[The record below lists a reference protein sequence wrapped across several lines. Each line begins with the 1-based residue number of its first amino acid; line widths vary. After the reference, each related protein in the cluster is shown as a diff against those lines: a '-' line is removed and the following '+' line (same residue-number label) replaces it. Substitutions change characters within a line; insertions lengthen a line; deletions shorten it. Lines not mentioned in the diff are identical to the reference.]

1 MSEIGAQPKRSL
13 RRRIAMA
20 LGLIVLVLV
29 AIFALPMINVGRYR
43 LRVAQSISEAI
54 GRPVHIDNIT
64 LSMLPTPGLTLENF
78 VISED
83 PEFGS
88 EPVMRANQVHVTL
101 RLSSLWRRKLEAS
114 SISLTEPS
122 VNLVRAEN
130 GRWNLQAILM
140 HATQVDAAPTAQPKA
155 GAKPRFPYIEATSA
169 RVNLKLGNEKTP
181 FSLTEAEFALWL
193 PNPDEWRIRLEAHP
207 SRTDTDAS
215 DTGVL
220 RVEGTLKHADNFSQV
235 PIDLHGVWAKA
246 QLGETSKVLT
256 GADAGLRGTLEW
268 GANVKGTFAESNVQ
282 TWIKLEGLRRSE
294 FFPAQPISAEIRC
307 GLRATNRFLT
317 LEDVKCE
324 APVDAGA
331 VALAGRIDDVR
342 EPEKA
347 VIQLG
352 LRQVAADTLLNWG
365 KVASSRVSPQWAASG
380 TVDADLTYRAVSGWK
395 GHVTANK
402 LGLTAKN
409 HEVIKDQTV
418 ELTDVAVTPVVFKGR
433 PGQKPENGTLQGDL
447 RRYAFTFDRLPVEL
461 GGENPAQVSGRF
473 DSHLSQIQITG
484 EADATETRDLAALT
498 PLGDQIDPLLPKD
511 GSTQLNLSCQHSNT
525 APPFTCATAVAPP
538 ARVARRR

>member
-1 MSEIGAQPKRSL
+1 MSEIGAYPKRSL

-43 LRVAQSISEAI
+43 LRVAQGISEAI

-220 RVEGTLKHADNFSQV
+220 RVEGTLKHAESFSQV
-235 PIDLHGVWAKA
+235 PIDLHGVWTKA
-246 QLGETSKVLT
+246 QLGETSKVLI

-282 TWIKLEGLRRSE
+282 TWIKLDGLRRAE

-317 LEDVKCE
+317 LEEVKCE

-331 VALAGRIDDVR
+331 VALTGRIDDVR

-347 VIQLG
+347 AIQLG

-380 TVDADLTYRAVSGWK
+380 TVDADLTYGAVSGWK
-395 GHVTANK
+395 GHLTANK

-409 HEVIKDQTV
+409 HEVIKDRTV
-418 ELTDVAVTPVVFKGR
+418 ELTDAAVTPVVFKGR
-433 PGQKPENGTLQGDL
+433 PGLKPENSNLQGDL
-447 RRYAFTFDRLPVEL
+447 RRYAFTFDRLPAFNYSTIEPFNRPPYWAVLRLTSSTCTVERSSGVVPSL
-461 GGENPAQVSGRF
+461 TWTCWGES
-473 DSHLSQIQITG
+473 LKTM
-484 EADATETRDLAALT
+484 
-498 PLGDQIDPLLPKD
+498 
-511 GSTQLNLSCQHSNT
+511 
-525 APPFTCATAVAPP
+525 
-538 ARVARRR
+538 RVVERERAGMRRRSVVVRLPERIVTGTSTAA